1 MRKSSFVLTASD
13 HGTMIVNR
21 NDYQEVND
29 GGYGIGYQL
38 LNKSNFDLD
47 EVKIA
52 LKLLDTRKSLY
63 GKDILALDCGANIGV
78 HTIEWA
84 KHMLGWGN
92 VISFEPQ
99 ERIFMRGVGT

>member
-47 EVKIA
+47 
-52 LKLLDTRKSLY
+52 KSR
-63 GKDILALDCGANIGV
+63 
-78 HTIEWA
+78 
-84 KHMLGWGN
+84 
-92 VISFEPQ
+92 S
-99 ERIFMRGVGT
+99 